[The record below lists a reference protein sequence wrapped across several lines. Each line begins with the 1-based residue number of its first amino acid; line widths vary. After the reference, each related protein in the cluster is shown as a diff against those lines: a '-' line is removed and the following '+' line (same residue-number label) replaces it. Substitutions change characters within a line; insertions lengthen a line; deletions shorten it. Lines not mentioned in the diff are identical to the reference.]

1 MFNLS
6 EKEVRNNM
14 NALLVMEA
22 SFIHLLIDGKYSGS
36 GILP

>member
-6 EKEVRNNM
+6 EREVRNNM

-22 SFIHLLIDGKYSGS
+22 SFIHLLIDDKYGSS
-36 GILP
+36 GISP